1 MESEKKLLSP
11 EQIHQRQSWLQIWLP
26 LILVMLIAGGLLALL
41 LITSGNGQGSLN
53 QWSAISLIVLIFPA
67 LLLLLPIVVLL
78 FFLIKWVSQGNHAL
92 PKVGIAAREKVSRVS
107 QKIQNGANQVIDFF
121 LRIASF
127 LDTLKSL
134 FSRKAE

>member
-41 LITSGNGQGSLN
+41 LITSWHGQGSLN

-134 FSRKAE
+134 FSRKTE

>member
-121 LRIASF
+121 LKITSF

>member
-41 LITSGNGQGSLN
+41 LITSWNGQGSLN

-134 FSRKAE
+134 FSRKTE

>member
-41 LITSGNGQGSLN
+41 LITSWNGQGSLN

-92 PKVGIAAREKVSRVS
+92 PKVGIAAREKVSGVS

-127 LDTLKSL
+127 LDTLTSL
-134 FSRKAE
+134 FSRKTE

>member
-78 FFLIKWVSQGNHAL
+78 FFLIKWVSQGTHAL

>member
-26 LILVMLIAGGLLALL
+26 LILVVLIAGGLLALL
-41 LITSGNGQGSLN
+41 LITGGNGQGSLN

-78 FFLIKWVSQGNHAL
+78 FFLIKWVGQGNRAM
-92 PKVGIAAREKVSRVS
+92 PKVGIAAREKVSWVS
-107 QKIQNGANQVIDFF
+107 QKIQNGANQIIDFF
-121 LRIASF
+121 LKIASF

-134 FSRKAE
+134 FSRKTE